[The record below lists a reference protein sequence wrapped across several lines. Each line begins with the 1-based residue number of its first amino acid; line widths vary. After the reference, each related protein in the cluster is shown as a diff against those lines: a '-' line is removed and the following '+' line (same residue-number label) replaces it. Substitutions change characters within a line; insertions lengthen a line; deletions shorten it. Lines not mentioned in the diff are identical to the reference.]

1 MQKANRFLLLIPA
14 ALGII
19 VFALFP
25 LIQIAIPTVTSGANP
40 IALYTQFLQSNY
52 DLQVIFRTL
61 TIATVTTV
69 ITVLLGLPTALWIS
83 RQSMSWRQFLSV
95 IILFPILTNAV
106 VRNFAWII
114 ILGKNGVLNNMLQSL
129 HLISAPLTLLYTNTA
144 IVIGSVYLF
153 LPIMITTLVDSANGL
168 NPEIE
173 EAAAVLGARPF
184 TILRE
189 IILPQM
195 APAILTG
202 AILVFSGAMTAYTT
216 PQLLGGNR
224 HLVMSTL
231 IYQQAMTLGNWT
243 NASVVAMV
251 LIVLSLIVLG
261 LLRWYTGRL
270 DRRVDHA

>member
-1 MQKANRFLLLIPA
+1 MSKANRFFLLIPA
-14 ALGII
+14 TLGIL

-25 LIQIAIPTVTSGANP
+25 LLQIAIPTVTSGANP
-40 IALYTQFLQSNY
+40 IALYSQFLQSHY

-61 TIATVTTV
+61 TIAVITTLV
-69 ITVLLGLPTALWIS
+69 TVLLGLPTALWIS
-83 RQSMSWRQFLSV
+83 RQTTAWRQVLSV

-114 ILGKNGVLNNMLQSL
+114 ILGKNGVLNNLLQGL
-129 HLISAPLTLLYTNTA
+129 HLISAPLTLLYTDSA

-173 EAAAVLGARPF
+173 EAAAVLGSRPF
-184 TILRE
+184 TVLRE

-202 AILVFSGAMTAYTT
+202 AILVFAGAMTAYTT

-243 NASVVAMV
+243 TASVVAIV
-251 LIVLSLIVLG
+251 LIGLSLLVLG

-270 DRRVDHA
+270 DRRVQHA